1 MGQQHEHLAET
12 AAALTHV
19 ILDDLEEDD
28 PEQQHVGAVRRQ
40 RQVYSTHSK
49 VMKGSDVIWDE
60 TTLDQFLI
68 KPKKMF
74 PKTRMSFA
82 GLKKEKQRRD
92 LIAYLKE
99 ATK

>member
-1 MGQQHEHLAET
+1 MGQRHEYLAET
-12 AAALTHV
+12 AALTHV

-28 PEQQHVGAVRRQ
+28 PEQQHVGAMRRQ

-60 TTLDQFLI
+60 ATLDQFLI
-68 KPKKMF
+68 KPKKIF